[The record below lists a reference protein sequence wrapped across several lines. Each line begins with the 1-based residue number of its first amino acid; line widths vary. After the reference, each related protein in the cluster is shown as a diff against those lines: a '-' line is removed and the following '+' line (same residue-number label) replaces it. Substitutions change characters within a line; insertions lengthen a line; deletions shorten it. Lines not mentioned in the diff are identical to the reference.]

1 MFWKAFVLQSIVL
14 VLTAWLAGQYL
25 AIQQDD
31 RLVEIQEQ
39 LAAETARLHQRMDA
53 LERRVPELA
62 ALPPAAAA
70 EVQAAPPENRD
81 ALAAL
86 SRQIETLE
94 ANEQELQKK
103 LAGLLNKQRLGTQSS
118 QPEHLRVR
126 DWLAGLDSEKRAEA
140 QAAYREELE
149 RMQSAFPAAPDA
161 PPPSPAAMLRLL
173 EESRERLKLRLQGIL
188 SGEDY
193 QAFSDALD
201 AGDIPPGLPPLD

>member
-1 MFWKAFVLQSIVL
+1 MSWKIFILQSAIL
-14 VLTAWLAGQYL
+14 VLLVWLSGQYF
-25 AIQQDD
+25 ADQQGGGLKD
-31 RLVEIQEQ
+31 VQER
-39 LAAETARLHQRMDA
+39 LAAETARLHQRLDG
-53 LERRVPELA
+53 LERQISSR
-62 ALPPAAAA
+62 PPADA
-70 EVQAAPPENRD
+70 VQQTAPPENED

-86 SRQIETLE
+86 SRRIGALETGELE
-94 ANEQELQKK
+94 LRQK
-103 LAGLLNKQRLGTQSS
+103 LAGQLNKQRLLTQA

-126 DWLAGLDSEKRAEA
+126 NWMTGLDAEKRAEA

-193 QAFSDALD
+193 QAFLD
-201 AGDIPPGLPPLD
+201 SLEEGDIPLGLPPLD